1 MKKCTTISKF
11 TVIKRKTKIAT
22 KGEKLHHK
30 TNIGHYRNMT
40 THLRKNVEAFLNKFA
55 DFNECFL
62 LRGEF

>member
-1 MKKCTTISKF
+1 M
-11 TVIKRKTKIAT
+11 RETKIAT

-55 DFNECFL
+55 EFNEYS